1 MSPWKRHRHHDRA
14 EVLCRQF
21 VEECASFLNGRLV
34 EALEARKAAV
44 PTWAWSNVLAHGS
57 MEQLKLASLEERDRR
72 GDRYWEW
79 RKSRS
84 HLATLMLASARSFG
98 PLLAL
103 QQECAL
109 IPLELM
115 LAAQTEAAI
124 CTPTG
129 WVAQVE
135 TLLRLHGDTF
145 RAMNLDL
152 DPNPQKG
159 ERQ

>member
-1 MSPWKRHRHHDRA
+1 MLPWKRHRHHDRID
-14 EVLCRQF
+14 VQCQQF
-21 VEECASFLNGRLV
+21 SEECAAFLGGRLV
-34 EALEARKAAV
+34 EALEARKAPV
-44 PTWAWSNVLAHGS
+44 PMWAWSNVLAHGS
-57 MEQLKLASLEERDRR
+57 MEQLRLASLEERHRR
-72 GDRYWEW
+72 GDEYWEW

-84 HLATLMLASARSFG
+84 QLAGLMLTSARSFG

-115 LAAQTEAAI
+115 LAAHPEPGS

-135 TLLRLHGDTF
+135 GVLRLYRDTL
-145 RAMNLDL
+145 RAMNLDG
-152 DPNPQKG
+152 DPNPPKG
-159 ERQ
+159 DRQ